1 MSRLFLLV
9 AAATLAAACAVIAPS
24 GVRAATACGANPY
37 SYAGVLSKTRHFGV
51 GATITPL
58 GVPALRAGH
67 VAAWVGVGGEGLGPN
82 GSTEW
87 LQAGISVEHDRGIA
101 LYYELALPG
110 QDPRYVMLKGHLRL
124 DRSYRIAVLESKRKP
139 GSWHVW
145 VNGTALTKA
154 IRLPGS
160 HGAWR
165 PVATTESW
173 NGDVGACNGFAFRF
187 SNVAVAGKPGGS
199 WSPIKAN
206 VLSSPGFRV
215 AGQKGLASF
224 VAAGGPASERV
235 TAGN

>member
-1 MSRLFLLV
+1 MSRPSLLV
-9 AAATLAAACAVIAPS
+9 AAATLAAACALLGS
-24 GVRAATACGANPY
+24 SSVRAATVCGADRY
-37 SYAGVLSKTRHFGV
+37 SYAGLLSTTSRFGV

-58 GVPALRAGH
+58 GEPAVRAGH

-87 LQAGISVEHDRGIA
+87 LQAGISVERDRGVA

-124 DRSYRIAVLESKRKP
+124 DRSYRIAVLESSRER
-139 GSWHVW
+139 GSWQVW

-173 NGDVGACNGFAFRF
+173 NGDVGACNGFAFKF
-187 SNVAVAGKPGGS
+187 SNVAVAHQPGGS
-199 WSPIKAN
+199 WSAIEAE
-206 VLSSPGFRV
+206 VLASPGFRV
-215 AGQKGLASF
+215 TGWKGLASF
-224 VAAGGPASERV
+224 VAAGGPASQRV
-235 TAGN
+235 TAGH